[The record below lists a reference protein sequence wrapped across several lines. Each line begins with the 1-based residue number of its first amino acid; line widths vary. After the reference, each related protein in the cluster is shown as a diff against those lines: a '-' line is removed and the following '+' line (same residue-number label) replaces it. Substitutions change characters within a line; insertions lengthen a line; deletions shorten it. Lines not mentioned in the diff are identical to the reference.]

1 MGDTNAQ
8 YNHINRDD
16 GNTKRDDVDVEN
28 MQREEEK
35 GRERKTS
42 EGAAGCS
49 AGGSK
54 HSPVVVVYRKQC
66 SRPELKLLLKLN
78 IITQRVFFFML
89 KTSEKNLNFQ
99 PNRGQQEEKK
109 L

>member
-16 GNTKRDDVDVEN
+16 GNTKREDVDVEN

-35 GRERKTS
+35 GRKRKRS

-54 HSPVVVVYRKQC
+54 HSPVVVVYRKQ
-66 SRPELKLLLKLN
+66 
-78 IITQRVFFFML
+78 
-89 KTSEKNLNFQ
+89 FQ
-99 PNRGQQEEKK
+99 PP
-109 L
+109 

>member
-16 GNTKRDDVDVEN
+16 GNTKREDVDVEN

-35 GRERKTS
+35 GRERKRS

-78 IITQRVFFFML
+78 ITQRVFFFYV
-89 KTSEKNLNFQ
+89 KNI
-99 PNRGQQEEKK
+99 
-109 L
+109 